1 MKAIIVALESEFPSE
16 LMDQLENKDDFNI
29 FYTGVGKVNATI
41 LSMLAV
47 AQPETEVIINFGTA
61 GALDPKYANKLHRVG
76 IVRQRDMDARPQAEL
91 GVTPFEETDFKG
103 DIKIADTGIMLSTGD
118 NFVKEKPELDS
129 HLVDMEGYA
138 IAKVAGAFKKPIII
152 MKYASDMADENAAA
166 DWEANQ
172 SKGAELFLQYLK
184 DNHG

>member
-1 MKAIIVALESEFPSE
+1 MKAIIVALESEFPAE

-29 FYTGVGKVNATI
+29 YYTGVGKVNATI
-41 LSMLAV
+41 LAMLA
-47 AQPETEVIINFGTA
+47 AANPECEAIINFGTA
-61 GALDPKYANKLHRVG
+61 GALEEKYSGNLLRVG
-76 IVRQRDMDARPQAEL
+76 IVRQRDMDARPQADL

-103 DIKIADTGIMLSTGD
+103 DIKISDSGIILGTGD
-118 NFVKEKPELDS
+118 SFVTSKPELES

-138 IAKVAGAFKKPIII
+138 IAKVAGVLNKPIYI

-172 SKGAELFLQYLK
+172 SKGAELFLKYLK
-184 DNHG
+184 ENHG